1 MIANPSRQ
9 HPVASPI
16 AGSPTADRGRA
27 KHVVAVLSS
36 WWRALGDRRRL
47 YAMSDEMLRDVGLT
61 RADVEREFQRPFW
74 EPIDYRALDEQREIA
89 ARRGGFG
96 LP

>member
-1 MIANPSRQ
+1 MIANLSHESPAAST
-9 HPVASPI
+9 VA
-16 AGSPTADRGRA
+16 GRRTAEQGLVG
-27 KHVVAVLSS
+27 HVAAVLWS
-36 WWRALGDRRRL
+36 WWRTQGDRRRL
-47 YAMSDEMLRDVGLT
+47 YAMSDDMLRDLGLS